1 MVMKKNGK
9 HSGRKLITRSKLTER
24 SLARSSKTGR
34 VNGYESLH
42 QTNWGLALDWDRK
55 VADFYEEPIKLTIP
69 DAGSTFK
76 YYPDFEVVNTDGFI
90 DYVEIKPFRYAIK
103 PKTIL
108 KHELI
113 GEHLNEQGYGFRVLT
128 EKDLGLTQ
136 IQISNMRRLR
146 WFAISGVTPLS
157 ELKSL
162 APQGS
167 TTVEELERQS
177 GSREQVM
184 ELLGRQ
190 LAFVD
195 LSQPVMANTTIRKIK
210 ECDYVDFY

>member
-1 MVMKKNGK
+1 MVMEKNGK

-34 VNGYESLH
+34 VHGYESLH

-55 VADFYEEPIKLTIP
+55 VTDFYEEPIKLTIS
-69 DAGSTFK
+69 DAGGTFK
-76 YYPDFEVVNTDGFI
+76 YYPDFEVVKTDGSI
-90 DYVEIKPFRYAIK
+90 DYVEIKPFRFAIK
-103 PKTIL
+103 PKTAR

-146 WFAISGVTPLS
+146 WFAISGRTRLS

-162 APQGS
+162 APQGP
-167 TTVEELERQS
+167 TTVEELERQC
-177 GSREQVM
+177 GSRDQVM

-195 LSQPVMANTTIRKIK
+195 LSQLIMANTTIRKIQ
-210 ECDYVDFY
+210 ESDYVDFY